1 MIGSYNGLCSL
12 VVGKVCNM
20 DAQQYVDEEEGIDTG
35 TEKHTEQN
43 WGRRNT
49 QVAPEGTGG

>member
-1 MIGSYNGLCSL
+1 
-12 VVGKVCNM
+12 M

-35 TEKHTEQN
+35 TDSKTDQN

-49 QVAPEGTGG
+49 QVAPEGMYFHGLKPYYPIKCIHI

>member
-1 MIGSYNGLCSL
+1 
-12 VVGKVCNM
+12 M